1 MKLSPEKASNVPLWI
16 FHGEMDN
23 VVPVQPD
30 RDLYEALQR
39 NGAKNAKYTEYLGV
53 HHNSWDNALA
63 EPGLRPW
70 LFSFKK

>member
-1 MKLSPEKASNVPLWI
+1 
-16 FHGEMDN
+16 MDN

-39 NGAKNAKYTEYLGV
+39 NGAKNVKYTEYPGV
-53 HHNSWDNALA
+53 QHNSWDNALA
-63 EPGLRPW
+63 EPDLLPW